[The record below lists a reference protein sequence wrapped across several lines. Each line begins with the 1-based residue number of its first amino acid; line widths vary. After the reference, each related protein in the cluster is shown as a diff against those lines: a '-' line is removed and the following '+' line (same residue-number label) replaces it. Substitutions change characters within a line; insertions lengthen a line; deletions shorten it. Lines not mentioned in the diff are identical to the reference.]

1 MGLPRGLDAMPLAV
15 LTGKTTFTL
24 LSTQGVV
31 CNFFCFIVRFYICT
45 FIVCKK

>member
-31 CNFFCFIVRFYICT
+31 CNFFLLH
-45 FIVCKK
+45 CKVLYMYVHSM